1 MKQYKRF
8 GDTLHET
15 FTPPPP
21 VASPAIPKKETRE
34 IPGYTPTDAI
44 EMYDVPPNI
53 QQQEYQ
59 RENTA
64 FNPQKA
70 IREFQR
76 KMPMP
81 PNGSSLY
88 GYDAGN
94 ASMPP
99 QPHSQQQLVYPLPPQ
114 QVQPSYPPPQMYSVP
129 QGQYYVPQPDPTY
142 TLYAQ
147 PPFMSQ
153 TRLAKAKQS
162 VYMEDEMEEDEVDM
176 PRMKRKLRRSKNVP
190 CSYLKTHLRT
200 CKYCKYRLNQGSDFM
215 YKVIIG
221 FLSLIILYLMFNKSR

>member
-8 GDTLHET
+8 GDTLQEN

-21 VASPAIPKKETRE
+21 AVAPAIPKKETRE

-59 RENTA
+59 RENTT

-81 PNGSSLY
+81 PNGSTLY
-88 GYDAGN
+88 GYEMN
-94 ASMPP
+94 NTSMP
-99 QPHSQQQLVYPLPPQ
+99 QQQQLVYPVPPQ
-114 QVQPSYPPPQMYSVP
+114 QVQPSYPPPQMYTMP
-129 QGQYYVPQPDPTY
+129 QGQYYIPQPDPTY

-147 PPFMSQ
+147 PPFVPQKSP
-153 TRLAKAKQS
+153 AKVKQP
-162 VYMEDEMEEDEVDM
+162 VYVEDDTDDEVDM
-176 PRMKRKLRRSKNVP
+176 PKPKRNARRSKQMP
-190 CSYLKTHLRT
+190 CSYMKTHLRA
-200 CKYCKYRLNQGSDFM
+200 CKYCRNRLNKGSDFM